1 MTPYHVNYI
10 VRRILVL
17 TKIPLEY
24 KICTIIIIVLRP
36 FLRNDNIV
44 IIVRY
49 ILIYLRKLLI
59 ILVAQ

>member
-1 MTPYHVNYI
+1 MTPYYVNYI

-24 KICTIIIIVLRP
+24 KICTIIIMVLRT

-44 IIVRY
+44 VVRY
-49 ILIYLRKLLI
+49 ILIYLRKLRI

>member
-44 IIVRY
+44 IILNRTIY
-49 ILIYLRKLLI
+49 RKILIT
-59 ILVAQ
+59 LVAK